1 VYVDSH
7 CHIDRYPHP
16 EAVLRAA
23 ARSQVVTIAVTDTPS
38 SFKRSSSMV
47 QPGSLLRVAVGV
59 HPLGASRTSEHDLN
73 LFARLLDQTD
83 YVGEIGLDYSIHGRP
98 TRRRQTEIFERILAA
113 PSIREKVLTV
123 HSRQA
128 EADTVRLLAEARVH
142 AILHWYQGALKHLD
156 AALDAGMLFSVNTS
170 MLSTRHGQQ
179 IIAALPP
186 ERVLTETDGP
196 YTEHDGRPNEPR
208 HVPVLVAALASLWNE
223 DHGVVRDRLFENMAT
238 LHARATG
245 APDENAI
252 GQNDGALLDGSVIR
266 SSNPPPFGARQ
277 ISLFAECRQATRGA
291 APTDAELRGAS

>member
-23 ARSQVVTIAVTDTPS
+23 TRSQVVTIAVTDTPS

-47 QPGSLLRVAVGV
+47 QPGSLLQVAVGV

-98 TRRRQTEIFERILAA
+98 TRQRQTEIFERILAA

-128 EADTVRLLAEARVH
+128 EADTVRMLAEARVH
-142 AILHWYQGALKHLD
+142 AILHWYQGAIKHLD
-156 AALDAGMLFSVNTS
+156 AALDAGMFFSVNIS
-170 MLSTRHGQQ
+170 MLSTRRGQR
-179 IIAALPP
+179 IIAALPAK
-186 ERVLTETDGP
+186 RVLTETDGP
-196 YTEHDGRPNEPR
+196 YTEHEGRPNEPR

-223 DHGVVRDRLFENMAT
+223 DHEVVRDRLFENMAT

-245 APDENAI
+245 APGENTT
-252 GQNDGALLDGSVIR
+252 GQGADTQLDRAVVW
-266 SSNPPPFGARQ
+266 SSNPPPFSARQ
-277 ISLFAECRQATRGA
+277 ISLFTERSQATRGA
-291 APTDAELRGAS
+291 TPTDAGLRGAP

>member
-1 VYVDSH
+1 VVQRHCEVSSPGPKLPCVYVDSH

-23 ARSQVVTIAVTDTPS
+23 ARSEVVTIAVTDTPS

-47 QPGSLLRVAVGV
+47 RPGSLLRVAVGV
-59 HPLGASRTSEHDLN
+59 HPLVASRMSEHDLN

-98 TRRRQTEIFERILAA
+98 TRRRQTEIFERILAV

-170 MLSTRHGQQ
+170 MLSTRRGQR

-196 YTEHDGRPNEPR
+196 HTYQSSSPRSRACGTRTLESSGIACSRTWRP
-208 HVPVLVAALASLWNE
+208 
-223 DHGVVRDRLFENMAT
+223 
-238 LHARATG
+238 
-245 APDENAI
+245 
-252 GQNDGALLDGSVIR
+252 
-266 SSNPPPFGARQ
+266 
-277 ISLFAECRQATRGA
+277 CTRERR
-291 APTDAELRGAS
+291 ELRSRTYPAWTPAPSSTDR

>member
-1 VYVDSH
+1 
-7 CHIDRYPHP
+7 
-16 EAVLRAA
+16 
-23 ARSQVVTIAVTDTPS
+23 
-38 SFKRSSSMV
+38 MV

-170 MLSTRHGQQ
+170 MLSTRRGQR

-196 YTEHDGRPNEPR
+196 YTEHNGRPNEPR

-245 APDENAI
+245 ENAT
-252 GQNDGALLDGSVIR
+252 GQGAGIQLDRPVVW
-266 SSNPPPFGARQ
+266 SSNPPSFSARQ
-277 ISLFAECRQATRGA
+277 VSLFVERSQATRGA
-291 APTDAELRGAS
+291 TPTDAELRGAP